1 MTNSDQDTN
10 LHKVEIRSEE
20 VQEIMGHTPR
30 WIIRWGITLVFVIIA
45 GILAGSWFFKYP
57 DVIPSRIIITTEY
70 PPATVVAK
78 ASGKLQAFFVS
89 DKQVVT
95 RNQPLAVIENPARY
109 QEIFQL
115 KDKLNEFQ
123 EFIIDFNTTK
133 NIDFENNLSLGEVQS
148 PFAAFLKHYQAYQ
161 NFLEIKYHAK
171 KISSIREEI
180 KKFRLY
186 YNRLCRQRDLLR
198 KELELVERQFNR
210 DSVLFQKKV
219 IPQAE
224 FDQSESRLL
233 QKKHEFEQARI
244 NLSTTDIQI
253 SKLEQSILDYELEF
267 ENQKKQ
273 LELQIIESFDNL
285 SAQIALWEQTYLL
298 KAPNQGVVTLTT
310 FWTQD
315 QNVTIGDKVIT
326 IVPEDAGKIIG
337 KMNLPLRRSGK
348 VKVGQRVNIKLD
360 NYPHMEFGMVNGI
373 VRNIS
378 LVPADNFYTVEV
390 ELPDGL
396 TTFYNINLEFDQE
409 MQGMAEIITEERRLL
424 IRIVEPVRYVLE
436 RNVSRREKGDR

>member
-1 MTNSDQDTN
+1 MKASHNKKEENTIE
-10 LHKVEIRSEE
+10 LRSEE

-30 WIIRWGITLVFVIIA
+30 WIIRWGITLVLVIIV
-45 GILAGSWFFKYP
+45 GIFAGSWFFKYP
-57 DVIPSRIIITTEY
+57 DVISGRIIITTEY

-78 ASGKLQAFFVS
+78 ASGKLQALFVS

-123 EFIIDFNTTK
+123 EFIIDFNTTR

-180 KKFRLY
+180 KKYRLY
-186 YNRLCRQRDLLR
+186 YNQLYRQRNLLR

-224 FDQSESRLL
+224 FDQSEGRLL
-233 QKKHEFEQARI
+233 QKKYEFEQARI

-253 SKLEQSILDYELEF
+253 SKLEQDILDYELGF

-298 KAPNQGVVTLTT
+298 KAPNQGVVTFTT

-315 QNVTIGDKVIT
+315 QNVTFGDKVIT

-337 KMNLPLRRSGK
+337 KMSLSLRRSGK
-348 VKVGQRVNIKLD
+348 VKVEQRVNIKLD

-378 LVPADNFYTVEV
+378 LVPTDNFYTVEV

-424 IRIVEPVRYVLE
+424 TRIVEPVRYVLE
-436 RNVSRREKGDR
+436 RNVSRREKGR

>member
-10 LHKVEIRSEE
+10 LHKVELRSEE

-30 WIIRWGITLVFVIIA
+30 WTIRWGITLVFVIIA
-45 GILAGSWFFKYP
+45 GILAGSWFFSYP
-57 DVIPSRIIITTEY
+57 DIISSPIVVTTEN
-70 PPATVVAK
+70 PPASLVAK
-78 ASGKLQAFFVS
+78 ASGKIQVLFVKDS
-89 DKQVVT
+89 QVVSQ
-95 RNQPLAVIENPARY
+95 NEPLAIIENPANYEHVFRISE
-109 QEIFQL
+109 QLETFQDL
-115 KDKLNEFQ
+115 KQ
-123 EFIIDFNTTK
+123 DFDTSK
-133 NIDFENNLSLGEVQS
+133 QIKFEQNLSLGEIQ
-148 PFAAFLKHYQAYQ
+148 PYFASFLKYYHDYLY
-161 NFLEIKYHAK
+161 FLRLGYHTK
-171 KISSIREEI
+171 KISSVREELSKYRI
-180 KKFRLY
+180 Y
-186 YNRLCRQRDLLR
+186 YNRLYRQRNLLI
-198 KELELVERQFNR
+198 KELELVERQFSR
-210 DSVLFQKKV
+210 DSVLFQNKV

-224 FDQSESRLL
+224 FDQSEGRLL

-267 ENQKKQ
+267 EGQKKQ
-273 LELQIIESFDNL
+273 LEFQIIESFDNL
-285 SAQIALWEQTYLL
+285 SAQIASWEQTYLL
-298 KAPNQGVVTLTT
+298 KAPNQGVVTFTT

-315 QNVTIGDKVIT
+315 QNVTVGDKVIT

-337 KMNLPLRRSGK
+337 KMSLSLRRSGK
-348 VKVGQRVNIKLD
+348 VKVDQRVNIKLD

-424 IRIVEPVRYVLE
+424 TRIVEPVRYVLE
-436 RNVSRREKGDR
+436 RNVSRRGR